1 MRTGAGLGTPSALDA
16 RMPTQ
21 PSSNDQSPRSP
32 NRLAAAVTCQRAIR
46 FPVKLPVRYKIGGE
60 FGWGE
65 LVNISSSGA
74 LFTTERALPL
84 RMGVELCIHWPALLL
99 EAVHLNLVA
108 KGPIVRVEP
117 GRAALRILK
126 YEFRTSSSSFLRE
139 VSMPESRSSRVAVQA
154 ASTDGFSL
162 QVQVA
167 NQAMQRVGV

>member
-1 MRTGAGLGTPSALDA
+1 MRTSASLGTPSALDGS
-16 RMPTQ
+16 MSIQ
-21 PSSNDQSPRSP
+21 PSLKDQSRRNPK
-32 NRLAAAVTCQRAIR
+32 RLIAAATCQRAIR
-46 FPVKLPVRYKIGGE
+46 FPVKLPVRYKIGEE

-74 LFTTERALPL
+74 LFTTERTLPL
-84 RMGVELCIHWPALLL
+84 RKGVELCIHWPALLL

-126 YEFRTSSSSFLRE
+126 YEFRTASSSFLRE
-139 VSMPESRSSRVAVQA
+139 ASMPECRSNRVAMQA

-167 NQAMQRVGV
+167 NQAMQRVGM

>member
-1 MRTGAGLGTPSALDA
+1 MS
-16 RMPTQ
+16 TQ
-21 PSSNDQSPRSP
+21 LSSNDQSPQSP
-32 NRLAAAVTCQRAIR
+32 KRLGAAVTCQRAIR
-46 FPVKLPVRYKIGGE
+46 FPVKLPVRYKIAGE

-74 LFTTERALPL
+74 LFSTERALPL
-84 RMGVELCIHWPALLL
+84 GKVVELCINWPALLL
-99 EAVHLNLVA
+99 EAVPLNLVA

-126 YEFRTSSSSFLRE
+126 YEFRTSSSAFVRE
-139 VSMPESRSSRVAVQA
+139 ASMPECRSSRVAVQA

>member
-1 MRTGAGLGTPSALDA
+1 MRTSAGLGTPSAFDA
-16 RMPTQ
+16 SMSIR
-21 PSSNDQSPRSP
+21 PSLKDQSRRTPR
-32 NRLAAAVTCQRAIR
+32 RLVAAVTRQRAIR
-46 FPVKLPVRYKIGGE
+46 FPVKLPVRYKIGEE

-74 LFTTERALPL
+74 LFTTERTLPL
-84 RMGVELCIHWPALLL
+84 RKAVELCIHWPALLF
-99 EAVHLNLVA
+99 EAVPLSLVA

-126 YEFRTSSSSFLRE
+126 YEFRTASSSFLRE
-139 VSMPESRSSRVAVQA
+139 ASMPEFRTNRVAVQA
-154 ASTDGFSL
+154 ASTDGFAL